1 MRISRF
7 NFEKRLVVFVSWY
20 DRDELVH
27 ESLLATQYVHSD
39 TELNYMIDFYR
50 KNYNNI
56 ERDFLVEY
64 VSGIVIRKRLKSVLT
79 IKTFNTL

>member
-1 MRISRF
+1 MRICRF

-39 TELNYMIDFYR
+39 TELHYMIDFYR

-56 ERDFLVEY
+56 ERDFVVEF
-64 VSGIVIRKRLKSVLT
+64 VSGIAVRKRLKSVLT
-79 IKTFNTL
+79 IRTFDTL

>member
-1 MRISRF
+1 MRLSKF
-7 NFEKRLVVFVSWY
+7 NYEKRLVVFVSWY

-39 TELNYMIDFYR
+39 TELFYMKDFYR

-56 ERDFLVEY
+56 ERDFVVEF
-64 VSGIVIRKRLKSVLT
+64 VKGVPVRKRLKSVLT
-79 IKTFNTL
+79 IKTFDTL